1 MTMNN
6 LSIRI
11 KYSIPFFIS
20 VLVLVGIVIS
30 NSSSMNKVERDL
42 SVFPDGFM
50 PAINVI
56 LNADRDL
63 YQARVAEL
71 QYVNGSQSDIV
82 KYKESFEENAQQA
95 LDRFEEYR
103 TYLSDYPDVLQSL
116 DDFNHSYQT
125 WITESRKSFSL
136 LDRGLKS
143 DAIIHSNSN
152 SFTTFSSLRE
162 LFDIA
167 GEAAFDKAK
176 SRQVEIGV
184 ELSNHKV
191 MTWIIVVLAIIV
203 TCVISFFS
211 QQYLISRIKELTKRI
226 EEISSGGGDLTK
238 SITIT
243 KNDELGELGN
253 SFNGFLEVMKALIK
267 GIRGN
272 VTNLDASSAI
282 LDNSAQSSSKAAGE
296 QRELAEMIASAV
308 YQMGAATREVAE
320 IAHKTSVE
328 TNCAMELTDNGVKSV
343 NSSVSEIQKAF
354 ESIESAASDAEKL
367 VEDSSQI
374 VNVVEVIRGIA
385 EQTNLLALNAAIE
398 AARAGEQGRGF
409 AVVADEVRALA
420 GKTQESTDN
429 IQKMIEQVVERVNM
443 VVGGIKVGFDK
454 VSSSVKIS
462 KETENILE
470 EASKIVSQVNDMSI
484 QTAAATEQQT
494 AVNDEINQNL
504 TSLTQ
509 QTGIMK
515 ESAMDT
521 NEAAQHIK
529 GLSASISD
537 GVKRFRVE

>member
-1 MTMNN
+1 MNN

-328 TNCAMELTDNGVKSV
+328 TNGAMELTDNGVKSV

-484 QTAAATEQQT
+484 QTASATEQQT

>member
-1 MTMNN
+1 M
-6 LSIRI
+6 
-11 KYSIPFFIS
+11 
-20 VLVLVGIVIS
+20 
-30 NSSSMNKVERDL
+30 
-42 SVFPDGFM
+42 
-50 PAINVI
+50 
-56 LNADRDL
+56 
-63 YQARVAEL
+63 
-71 QYVNGSQSDIV
+71 
-82 KYKESFEENAQQA
+82 
-95 LDRFEEYR
+95 
-103 TYLSDYPDVLQSL
+103 SDYPDVLQSL

-328 TNCAMELTDNGVKSV
+328 TNGAMELTDNGVKSV

-443 VVGGIKVGFDK
+443 VVGGIEVGFDK

-484 QTAAATEQQT
+484 QTASATEQQT